1 MSPNPAPSMNP
12 ALRGFWTTKS
22 RNKVLYG
29 GRASSKSWDAAAQS
43 VRLSANYT
51 VKFLCVRQYQNNIKE
66 SVYTLVK
73 DQIWRYGLQDEYDFT
88 QNSIKH
94 KVTGSEFMF
103 FGIARNI
110 EEIKSTEAVDILWIE
125 EAHNLTSEQW
135 DILNPTIR
143 KENSEIW
150 IIFNPNHLSDFV
162 FQRFVVKP
170 PKDTVVQKINYLDN
184 PFLSE
189 TMMNIIEEAKEEDYE
204 HYEHIYLGK
213 PHEGDDKALFGFTEV
228 EDAMNGDLEGVDKSG
243 VFSYGVDVARYGKDK
258 GVTTKRRGYHIY
270 DLKEYANYST
280 MELANAVSNMVLKEE
295 DKKPNAIFVDSIGVG
310 SGVVDRLEEKGYN
323 VIDSNASMKADETD
337 IYYNKRAEMYF
348 LLREFVRKGGKI
360 PNDEQLKEELL
371 AIRYIYSKANGKI
384 QIQAKDDIK
393 EEIGR
398 SPDKS
403 DSLALHFFSEVRIE
417 KSDFANIS
425 KQSFMRGRRR

>member
-1 MSPNPAPSMNP
+1 MSMNP
-12 ALRGFWTTKS
+12 ALKDFWTTPS

-43 VRLSANYT
+43 VRLSSNYS

-94 KVTGSEFMF
+94 KITGSESMF

-125 EAHNLTSEQW
+125 EAHNLTSDQW

-170 PKDTVVQKINYLDN
+170 PENTVVQKINYLD
-184 PFLSE
+184 
-189 TMMNIIEEAKEEDYE
+189 
-204 HYEHIYLGK
+204 
-213 PHEGDDKALFGFTEV
+213 
-228 EDAMNGDLEGVDKSG
+228 
-243 VFSYGVDVARYGKDK
+243 
-258 GVTTKRRGYHIY
+258 
-270 DLKEYANYST
+270 
-280 MELANAVSNMVLKEE
+280 
-295 DKKPNAIFVDSIGVG
+295 
-310 SGVVDRLEEKGYN
+310 
-323 VIDSNASMKADETD
+323 
-337 IYYNKRAEMYF
+337 
-348 LLREFVRKGGKI
+348 KI
-360 PNDEQLKEELL
+360 
-371 AIRYIYSKANGKI
+371 
-384 QIQAKDDIK
+384 
-393 EEIGR
+393 
-398 SPDKS
+398 
-403 DSLALHFFSEVRIE
+403 
-417 KSDFANIS
+417 
-425 KQSFMRGRRR
+425 SFIA